1 MEVTY
6 FLNTLCLYSCSGFCF
21 WFFVFFCFPTSE
33 LKVPQVKS
41 EIKKKKEVLCQR
53 HTKGVKKHLVTERR
67 IGLKNFKGCLGFFL
81 WSDDHFHW
89 KLAVFTSMLEK
100 DHHKYSHFVLRIF

>member
-41 EIKKKKEVLCQR
+41 EIKKKKGVLCQR

-67 IGLKNFKGCLGFFL
+67 IGMKNFKEVFSFF
-81 WSDDHFHW
+81 S
-89 KLAVFTSMLEK
+89 V
-100 DHHKYSHFVLRIF
+100 VR